1 MPRFERGGKHHG
13 QDDSYGEIRV
23 EIRRMER
30 GRAVKGNIA
39 RTFRVNDAK
48 VSEVTEAI
56 TSFLFGDDDR

>member
-1 MPRFERGGKHHG
+1 
-13 QDDSYGEIRV
+13 YGEIRV